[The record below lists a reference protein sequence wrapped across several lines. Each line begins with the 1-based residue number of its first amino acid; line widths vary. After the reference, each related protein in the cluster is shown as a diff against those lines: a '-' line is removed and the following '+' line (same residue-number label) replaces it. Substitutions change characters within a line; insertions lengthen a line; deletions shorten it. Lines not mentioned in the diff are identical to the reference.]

1 MQVKLTLEYDGTA
14 YSGWQLQRND
24 DSIQGRL
31 EAALARIFSEP
42 VRVRGAGRT
51 DAGVHALAQVAAARL
66 PRPFDPAALMRALNA
81 MLPADIVVLACVAVG
96 DDFDPRRHAI
106 ARAYEYR
113 IVNRPGR
120 SAFDFRYAWMVAEP
134 LDLEALNAAAAI
146 FVGEHDFAAFRSLGS
161 EERSTRRRVY
171 SSQWTRSG
179 ERFTYW
185 VEAASFLRHMVRTM
199 VSAMCEVG
207 RGRAPAGWI
216 AGLLEG
222 RARAR
227 APAPAPAAGLFLTR
241 VRYAEPPEPR
251 S

>member
-14 YSGWQLQRND
+14 YSGWQLQRED

-31 EAALARIFSEP
+31 EAALARIFSES

-66 PRPFDPAALMRALNA
+66 PRPFDPAELKRALNA
-81 MLPADIVVLACVAVG
+81 MLPPDIAVLDSVIVD

-106 ARAYEYR
+106 ARVYEYR
-113 IVNRPGR
+113 ILNRPGR
-120 SAFDFRYAWMVAEP
+120 SAFDYRYAWMIAEP
-134 LDLEALNAAAAI
+134 LDLDALNAAAAI

-171 SSQWTRSG
+171 ASGWTCSG
-179 ERFTYW
+179 ERLAYR

-199 VSAMCEVG
+199 VSAMIEVG
-207 RGRAPAGWI
+207 RGRAAAGWI
-216 AGLLEG
+216 AELLES
-222 RARAR
+222 RDRAR
-227 APAPAPAAGLFLTR
+227 APAPAPAAGLFLTA
-241 VRYAEPPEPR
+241 VRYPEPAEPR